1 MNIFHIIFC
10 AFKLFC
16 KEYLSTLQLE
26 KKILTVKINSVKRA
40 HLLIQ
45 CFLFVLFPWFL
56 FCFPA
61 YTGSRTL

>member
-26 KKILTVKINSVKRA
+26 KKNLDCKNQLS
-40 HLLIQ
+40 
-45 CFLFVLFPWFL
+45 
-56 FCFPA
+56 
-61 YTGSRTL
+61 